1 MDGPIRCFM
10 SDVFFHVSCHDGTLF
25 FFFGREGRSKVV
37 IQQRAR
43 DAGLDA
49 IGRDYRYIY
58 FLLWS
63 LSSSIM

>member
-1 MDGPIRCFM
+1 M
-10 SDVFFHVSCHDGTLF
+10 FFHVSCHDGTLF
-25 FFFGREGRSKVV
+25 FVLEREGRSKVV

-43 DAGLDA
+43 DAGLEV
-49 IGRDYRYIY
+49 IGRDYRYMY

>member
-10 SDVFFHVSCHDGTLF
+10 SDVFPMFQVTMGLF
-25 FFFGREGRSKVV
+25 FSLGREGRSKVV

-43 DAGLDA
+43 DAGLEA
-49 IGRDYRYIY
+49 IGRDYRYMY